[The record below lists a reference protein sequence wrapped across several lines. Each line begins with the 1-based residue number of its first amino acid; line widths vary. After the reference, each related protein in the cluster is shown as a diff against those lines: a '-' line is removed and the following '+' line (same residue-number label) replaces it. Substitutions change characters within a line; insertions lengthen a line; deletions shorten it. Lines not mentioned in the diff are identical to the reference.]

1 MLNVIIIDDEPKAI
15 QSLEWELN
23 SFCKDVTVIATF
35 TDPSEAQLYTS
46 KNAAH
51 VDCIFLDI
59 EMPQMDGFRFLD
71 FFPNR
76 SFAVIITTAYD
87 QYAIHALKER
97 ALDYLLKPIDS
108 DDLIQAVERIRN
120 FKKENSLKDRLEETL
135 LRITSRHSGSP
146 RKIGISYDGKI
157 VFLDPNEILY
167 CESDG
172 NYCKIFLENGEK
184 LFITQILKSIE
195 DKLPEDT
202 FYRVHN
208 SYVVNLNKVREYQK
222 TDGYLVL
229 TNNKQIPVSRQKKS
243 LFMDK
248 L

>member
-15 QSLEWELN
+15 QSLEWELS
-23 SFCKDVTVIATF
+23 SFCKDISIVASF
-35 TDPSEAQLYTS
+35 TNPTEAQSYVA
-46 KNAAH
+46 KNDNI
-51 VDCIFLDI
+51 DCIFLDI

-71 FFPNR
+71 FFPDR
-76 SFAVIITTAYD
+76 AFAVIITTAYD

-120 FKKENSLKDRLEETL
+120 FKKQNSLKDKLEETL
-135 LRITSRHSGSP
+135 LRITSKHSGSP
-146 RKIGISYDGKI
+146 KKIGISYDGKI
-157 VFLDPNEILY
+157 VFLDPNEIMY

-195 DKLPEDT
+195 DKLPEDI

-243 LFMDK
+243 FFMDK